1 MFLNNDSSMLNVGI
15 LKKLLKRAKI
25 SYSCLKKQEMINEY
39 NKYLSVL
46 KIQKYYREYFYK
58 NAVDHITLDKIEYPC
73 FIFKTKSGKMY
84 FYSYESIIRYIMKTG
99 DTRDPMTRTQYPDE
113 LLERLDSSAKR
124 FLPNVKFKS
133 TLKIKKNPEYARR
146 IRNRENEILSF
157 QTRINEIKESILIA
171 IDSNMLLWELNGIF
185 IDNVEYLNT
194 NSYINSITYE
204 LKILI
209 RNLTI
214 FDQFNGNTL
223 KTEVIN
229 EIENTTTNETKNKI
243 LLIINSF

>member
-1 MFLNNDSSMLNVGI
+1 
-15 LKKLLKRAKI
+15 
-25 SYSCLKKQEMINEY
+25 
-39 NKYLSVL
+39 
-46 KIQKYYREYFYK
+46 
-58 NAVDHITLDKIEYPC
+58 
-73 FIFKTKSGKMY
+73 
-84 FYSYESIIRYIMKTG
+84 MKTG

-243 LLIINSF
+243 LSIINSF